1 MGAGR
6 LYFFNGVGPR
16 ILYQSLIGPEKAWGI
31 LDLGEWLVLPAAES
45 DN

>member
-1 MGAGR
+1 VFSYFWWYR
-6 LYFFNGVGPR
+6 LLLCY
-16 ILYQSLIGPEKAWGI
+16 LQSLIGPEKAWGI